1 MRILLTT
8 NEYPPHVYGGAGV
21 HVEYLS
27 RELAKLTTVEVR
39 SFHDQTLDEGQLHVR
54 GIKMDTTHFAG
65 CPQSFVS
72 PLKALSTCLAFV
84 GQGIGADLEDDG
96 NAEIIHCHT
105 WYAHFSGILAK
116 ILYNIPMV
124 ITVHSLEPLR
134 PWKRDQLGHGYDLSC
149 WIEKSALE
157 TADAIIAVS
166 RSTRE
171 DILRLFDVDPTRVVM
186 IPNGIDT
193 EEYQPVH
200 APEVLNKHGIDPDR
214 PYVLFVGRITR
225 QKGLYYLLQ
234 AIPHLDPKLQ
244 VVLCAGDADTLAMQR
259 EIEEIVEE
267 LQSHRAGIVWIPEML
282 PRQETIALYSH
293 ATIFCCPS
301 IYEPFGIINLEA
313 MACGTP
319 VVGSAVGG
327 ICEVVVDGETGLLV
341 DPHLSVEPPH
351 DPISPARFERGMAE
365 AINRIAND
373 PELCMQMGRAGRE
386 RVERHYSWRSI
397 AQQTYDLY
405 RRLRAQRNG
414 SSN

>member
-1 MRILLTT
+1 MRVLLTT
-8 NEYPPHVYGGAGV
+8 NEYPPYVYGGAGV

-27 RELAKLTTVEVR
+27 RELAKLTPVEVR
-39 SFHDQTLDEGQLHVR
+39 SFHDQTFNEGQLHVR
-54 GIKMDTTHFAG
+54 GVKMDTTHFAG

-84 GQGIGADLEDDG
+84 GQGIGDDLDGG

-171 DILRLFDVDPTRVVM
+171 DILRLFDVDPTRVVV

-200 APEVLNKHGIDPDR
+200 APEVLTKHGIDPDR

-234 AIPHLDPKLQ
+234 AIPHIDPKLQ

-259 EIEEIVEE
+259 EIEEIVSE
-267 LQSHRAGIVWIPEML
+267 LQSHRSGIVWIPKML
-282 PRQETIALYSH
+282 PREETIALYSH

-313 MACGTP
+313 MACSTP

-341 DPHLSVEPPH
+341 DPHLSAEPPH

-373 PELCMQMGRAGRE
+373 SELYKQMAGAGRE

-405 RRLRAQRNG
+405 RRLRSQRNG
-414 SSN
+414 NSH